1 MYNIFMTL
9 YSEIMEQPERVRA
22 LLGKNKKIVERIAG
36 EIIKRDVSYVFLA
49 ARGTSDNAGRYANYL
64 LGAMNGLPLAL
75 ATPSLFTYYKRPP
88 TLKNALVI
96 GISQSGKSP
105 DIVSVLEEGKR
116 QGCLTLA
123 ITNESNSPLAQTS
136 DFVLDIHAG
145 AEKAVAATKTYT
157 TELMAVA
164 MLSAALSGNKK
175 PWNELAKVPGWMK
188 QTMKQSDFISSAA
201 QRYRYIDQTV
211 VLGRGF
217 NYATAFEWALKL
229 KELTYIIA
237 EPYSS
242 ADFAH
247 GPIAMVESGY
257 PVFAVASKG
266 KVFDSMLRMLKR
278 LREEIS
284 AELVVISNDKKALSL
299 AQVPLTIP
307 ADVPEWLSPLVN
319 ILPAQ
324 LFAYH
329 LTVAKGFD
337 TEQPRS
343 IRKVTET
350 K

>member
-1 MYNIFMTL
+1 MTL
-9 YSEIMEQPERVRA
+9 FSEISEQPERIRD
-22 LLGKNKKIVERIAG
+22 LLASQRKFIERIAS
-36 EIIKRDVSYVFLA
+36 EIQKHEIQYVFLA

-88 TLKNALVI
+88 RLKNALVV

-105 DIVSVLEEGKR
+105 DIVSVLDEGKR
-116 QGCLTLA
+116 QGCLTLS
-123 ITNESNSPLAQTS
+123 ITNEPNSPLARTS
-136 DFVLDIHAG
+136 DFVLDIQAG
-145 AEKAVAATKTYT
+145 VEKAVAATKTYT
-157 TELMAVA
+157 SELMSVA

-175 PWNELAKVPGWMK
+175 QWTELGKVSGWMK
-188 QTMKQSDFISSAA
+188 ETLKQNDFIAQAS

-217 NYATAFEWALKL
+217 NYSTAFEWALKM
-229 KELTYIIA
+229 KELTYITA

-257 PVFAVASKG
+257 PVFAVAAKG
-266 KVFDSMLRMLKR
+266 KVFNSMLQMLQR
-278 LREEIS
+278 LRSDIL
-284 AELVVISNDKKALSL
+284 AELVVISNDKIALSL
-299 AQVPLTIP
+299 AQVPLKIP
-307 ADVPEWLSPLVN
+307 NETPEWLSPLVS

-324 LFAYH
+324 LFAYN
-329 LTVAKGFD
+329 LTIAKRYN